1 MGDWYLSVG
10 GRNLFTSTKYV
21 GLDPEVTVGGETFA
35 RHEYYQTPVPRT
47 FILTL
52 RSNF

>member
-35 RHEYYQTPVPRT
+35 RHEYYQTPIPRT
-47 FILTL
+47 FVLSV